1 MLRQKVLIYARKIRK
16 RIFKYF
22 TLENS
27 LNDLMNYSKRFYVIS
42 IGFDQIYYGLKNS
55 MRFKICVL
63 ICTFMWLSTLF
74 QLSFV
79 ISDHIYS
86 LGHHPNLPNFLR
98 IIYLSGILFTTLIT
112 IIKTDFLFAEINY
125 NLEPFKVFHFLM
137 NNMKSKHKLTNVNYK
152 RLAIYTRFIVI
163 YIMNYS
169 TMFGVIA
176 AISVNITMTI
186 LSRKLFWLFQLIIM
200 TPYYLFVIANGAA
213 WFCFIFIIFIYY
225 KLIFDQINDRLESL
239 LSNRKMTIINKRR
252 EKLILRLIC
261 EHNLASIQINKINLM
276 LNRSAAAWFFILAVI
291 KIVSLY
297 LMINIENIFLV
308 FAQIGILINCF
319 VFAFGLSYL
328 FSRQI
333 KSAHKSHNL
342 IVSSACQLKMRV
354 PFRIK
359 VIQYYKLI
367 N

>member
-1 MLRQKVLIYARKIRK
+1 MIKQKVKNSVQK
-16 RIFKYF
+16 VKQKIFKYF
-22 TLENS
+22 S
-27 LNDLMNYSKRFYVIS
+27 LDSSLGHLLKYSKRFYVIS
-42 IGFDQIYYGLKNS
+42 IESDQIYYEFRNS
-55 MRFKICVL
+55 IRFKICVL

-225 KLIFDQINDRLESL
+225 KLIFDQIDDKFNDL
-239 LSNRKMTIINKRR
+239 LSNERLKVINKRR
-252 EKLILRLIC
+252 EVLISRLIV
-261 EHNLASIQINKINLM
+261 EHNLA
-276 LNRSAAAWFFILAVI
+276 
-291 KIVSLY
+291 
-297 LMINIENIFLV
+297 
-308 FAQIGILINCF
+308 
-319 VFAFGLSYL
+319 
-328 FSRQI
+328 
-333 KSAHKSHNL
+333 
-342 IVSSACQLKMRV
+342 
-354 PFRIK
+354 
-359 VIQYYKLI
+359 
-367 N
+367 